1 MLLAEGILDLQAEI
15 QAIRRDI
22 HAHPELRFEEHRT
35 SRLVAEK
42 LTSWGYE
49 VTTGIGGTGL
59 VGRMKR
65 GTSPRAI
72 GLRADMDALPL
83 QEGNTFEHRSKHAG
97 RMHACGHDGHT
108 AILLAAAKYLAR
120 HPDFDGTLN
129 LIFQPGEEGGAGA
142 RKMIEDGLFT
152 RFPCDAVFGAHNWPG
167 MKVGQFGVTAGPM
180 MGSSN
185 EFEINLR
192 GRGAHAA
199 LPHNGADPVLTAT
212 HLVQALQSVIT
223 RNKKPIDAAVLSV
236 TEIHAGDATNII
248 PDSAIIRGT
257 VRTFS
262 IEVLDLIETRMREIV
277 EQLPRAFG
285 VVGEMNFLRN
295 YPPTIN
301 DPEQTAFAV
310 SVMHDIVG
318 EQNVIFPIE
327 PTMGA
332 EDFAFMLLEK
342 PGCYIFIGNGD
353 GDHRDPGH
361 GLGPCMLHNPS
372 YDFNDELIP
381 IGATLW
387 TRMVQRFLPLGGA

>member
-35 SRLVAEK
+35 AGVVAEK
-42 LTSWGYE
+42 LAAWGYE

-59 VGRMKR
+59 VGTLRR
-65 GTSPRAI
+65 GTGTRAL

-83 QEGNTFEHRSKHAG
+83 QERNTFEHRSQHPGK
-97 RMHACGHDGHT
+97 MHACGHDGHT
-108 AILLAAAKYLAR
+108 AMLLAAAKHLSR
-120 HPDFDGTLN
+120 FPNFDGTLN

-185 EFEINLR
+185 EFEILLT
-192 GRGAHAA
+192 GKGAHAA

-212 HLVQALQSVIT
+212 HLVQALQSIIT

-248 PDSAIIRGT
+248 PDSAVIRGT

-262 IEVLDLIETRMREIV
+262 LEVLDLIESRMKAIV
-277 EQLPRAFG
+277 EQLPPAFG
-285 VVGEMNFLRN
+285 VAGTLDFVRN

-301 DPEQTAFAV
+301 DAQQTEFAV
-310 SVMHDIVG
+310 SVMRDIVG
-318 EQNVIFPIE
+318 NDNVVYPIE

-332 EDFAFMLLEK
+332 EDFAFMLLER

-353 GDHRDPGH
+353 GGHRDPGH
-361 GLGPCMLHNPS
+361 GMGPCMLHNPS

-387 TRMVQRFLPLGGA
+387 TRMVERFLPKA

>member
-1 MLLAEGILDLQAEI
+1 M
-15 QAIRRDI
+15 QAIRRDL

-35 SRLVAEK
+35 AGVVAEK
-42 LTSWGYE
+42 LKAWGYE
-49 VTTGIGGTGL
+49 VTTGVGGTGV
-59 VGRMKR
+59 VGRLR
-65 GTSPRAI
+65 QGSSSRSL
-72 GLRADMDALPL
+72 GLRADMDALPIA
-83 QEGNTFEHRSKHAG
+83 EANTFEHRSRNPG

-108 AILLAAAKYLAR
+108 TMLLAAAKHLSR
-120 HPDFDGTLN
+120 HPAFDGTLN

-152 RFPCDAVFGAHNWPG
+152 RFHCDAVFGAHNWPG
-167 MKVGQFGVTAGPM
+167 IAVGQFGVTPGPM

-185 EFEINLR
+185 EFEITLS
-192 GRGAHAA
+192 GKGAHAA
-199 LPHNGADPVLTAT
+199 MPHNGADPVIAAT
-212 HLVQALQSVIT
+212 HLVQALQSIIT

-236 TEIHAGDATNII
+236 TEIHAGEATNII
-248 PDSAIIRGT
+248 PDSAVIRGT

-262 IEVLDLIETRMREIV
+262 IEVLDLVESRMRAMV
-277 EQLPRAFG
+277 EQLPPAFG
-285 VVGEMNFLRN
+285 VSARMEFIRN

-310 SVMHDIVG
+310 SVMRDIVG
-318 EQNVIFPIE
+318 PENVNERIE

-332 EDFAFMLLEK
+332 EDFAFMLLER

-353 GDHRDPGH
+353 GSHRESGH
-361 GLGPCMLHNPS
+361 GMGPCMLHNPS

-387 TRMVQRFLPLGGA
+387 TRLVERYLPKG

>member
-1 MLLAEGILDLQAEI
+1 MLLAEGILDLQAEM
-15 QAIRRDI
+15 QAIRRDL

-35 SRLVAEK
+35 AQVVAEK
-42 LTSWGYE
+42 LAAWGYE
-49 VTTGIGGTGL
+49 VTAGIGGTGV
-59 VGRMKR
+59 VGRLRR
-65 GTSPRAI
+65 GTSGRAL
-72 GLRADMDALPL
+72 GLRADMDALPI
-83 QEGNTFEHRSKHAG
+83 QEANTFPHRSRNPG

-108 AILLAAAKYLAR
+108 TMLLAAAKHLSR
-120 HPDFDGTLN
+120 HPEFDGTLN

-142 RKMIEDGLFT
+142 RRMIEDGLFT

-167 MKVGQFGVTAGPM
+167 MKVGQFGVTPGPM

-185 EFEINLR
+185 EFEITLT
-192 GRGAHAA
+192 GKGAHAA
-199 LPHNGADPVLTAT
+199 MPHNGADPVIAAT
-212 HLVQALQSVIT
+212 HLVQALQSIIT

-236 TEIHAGDATNII
+236 TEIHAGEATNII
-248 PDSAIIRGT
+248 PDSAVIRGT

-262 IEVLDLIETRMREIV
+262 IEVLDLVESRMREMV
-277 EQLPRAFG
+277 EQLPPAFG
-285 VVGEMNFLRN
+285 ISGRMEFVRN

-310 SVMHDIVG
+310 SVMRDIVG
-318 EQNVIFPIE
+318 ADNVNERIE

-332 EDFAFMLLEK
+332 EDFAFMLLER

-353 GDHRDPGH
+353 GNHRETGH
-361 GLGPCMLHNPS
+361 GMGPCMLHNPS

-387 TRMVQRFLPLGGA
+387 TRLVERYLPKG